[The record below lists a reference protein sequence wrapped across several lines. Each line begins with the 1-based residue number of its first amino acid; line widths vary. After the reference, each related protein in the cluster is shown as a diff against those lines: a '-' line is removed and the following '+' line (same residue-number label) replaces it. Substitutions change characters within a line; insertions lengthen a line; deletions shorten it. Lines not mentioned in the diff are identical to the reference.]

1 MKLSK
6 GKFRLNIRKIFLTVR
21 SIRMW
26 NSPPGKTMETPL
38 LESLKI
44 DWKKKHSK
52 NTVENNLHCQGMDKM
67 IP

>member
-6 GKFRLNIRKIFLTVR
+6 GNFRLNIRKIFLTVR

-26 NSPPGKTMETPL
+26 NGPPGKVMETPL

-44 DWKKKHSK
+44 DWKKT
-52 NTVENNLHCQGMDKM
+52 TVKIQ
-67 IP
+67 